1 MSRIYCYLAA
11 LHVLNIFKVPKG
23 QSHDITASI
32 YGQYLALWTE
42 PVALR
47 LCGQF
52 EALGVV
58 DARAELTAEHL
69 TLAVTHPAVE
79 VIPPVLRYN
88 INRVCGECGL
98 LHIVKGTM
106 S

>member
-1 MSRIYCYLAA
+1 VS
-11 LHVLNIFKVPKG
+11 
-23 QSHDITASI
+23 
-32 YGQYLALWTE
+32 QYLTFRAE
-42 PVALR
+42 PVSFR
-47 LCGQF
+47 LCSQF
-52 EALGVV
+52 EALSVV

-69 TLAVTHPAVE
+69 TLAVAHPAVE

-88 INRVCGECGL
+88 INRVCGECRL